1 MHPTYHKR
9 VTFDLAASSALLLS
23 THEGRSRPSVFLVRQ
38 SCALDCDLGSTTT
51 KRLDCDL
58 GSTTT
63 KRGKS
68 TLLHA
73 SWTGSGSPQLA
84 KRHVMPPGQ
93 VSFSPPT
100 EERNDGTRWHG
111 SARKLRSRDFGY
123 FGGSLDIFRMSGPAG
138 QEGKRFATGTTSR
151 SRWRQ
156 KNELLMPRQP

>member
-84 KRHVMPPGQ
+84 KRHVMRHPNKCP
-93 VSFSPPT
+93 SPLQPRRET
-100 EERNDGTRWHG
+100 MAHDGTEVHG
-111 SARKLRSRDFGY
+111 SFEVETSDTSVARLTSSGCQDQPVKRENDSLREPQAV
-123 FGGSLDIFRMSGPAG
+123 PAG
-138 QEGKRFATGTTSR
+138 GRKMS
-151 SRWRQ
+151 W
-156 KNELLMPRQP
+156 